1 MIFSDV
7 RYPLVILAPLS
18 GVSDYPFRQT
28 VRGFGADLVL
38 SEMIASDAVLRQV
51 RSEMKKIPNDCL
63 SEFPISVQIAGR
75 DPTLMAEAA
84 QINEDRGA
92 AAIDINFG
100 CPARKVTNK
109 ACGSAL
115 MRDECLAAQIIGAVV
130 KAVSVP
136 VTLKMRT
143 GWDEKSRNA
152 PNLARIAEEQGVQM
166 VTVHGRTRC
175 QFFKGTAD
183 WKFIRKVKEAVKIPV
198 IANGDILSPE
208 DAKDCLSLSGADG
221 VMLGRGSQGKPWLLN
236 QVKLFLKTGVQ
247 TPDPCLETI
256 LSSVLSHYTSILSH
270 YGINQGLRIARK
282 HLCWYV
288 GNFQNSN
295 DVRVSI
301 SKSDNPDQVMEL
313 LKSFFYD
320 QQDTL
325 AA

>member
-1 MIFSDV
+1 MIFSNNK
-7 RYPLVILAPLS
+7 YPLVILAPLS
-18 GVSDYPFRQT
+18 GVSDYPFRQA
-28 VRGFGADLVL
+28 VKSFGADLVF

-51 RSEMKKIPNDCL
+51 RSEMKKIPHNCL

-75 DPTLMAEAA
+75 DPFLMAEAA
-84 QINEDRGA
+84 RINEDRGA

-115 MRDECLAAQIIGAVV
+115 MRDESLAAQIISAVV

-143 GWDEKSRNA
+143 GWDETCRNA

-183 WKFIRKVKEAVKIPV
+183 WGFIRKVKEAIKIPV
-198 IANGDILSPE
+198 IANGDICSPE
-208 DAKDCLSLSGADG
+208 DAKDCLFLSGADG
-221 VMLGRGSQGKPWLLN
+221 VMLGRGSQGKPWLLS
-236 QVKLFLKTGVQ
+236 QVKLFLQTGEQ
-247 TPDPCLETI
+247 SPDPCLETI
-256 LSSVLSHYTSILSH
+256 LSSVLSHYAAILSH
-270 YGINQGLRIARK
+270 YGIDQGLRIARK

-288 GNFQNSN
+288 QNLQNSN
-295 DVRVSI
+295 DVRLSI
-301 SKSDNPDQVMEL
+301 SKSNNPDQVIEL
-313 LKSFFYD
+313 LKSFFCD
-320 QQDTL
+320 QQNTL